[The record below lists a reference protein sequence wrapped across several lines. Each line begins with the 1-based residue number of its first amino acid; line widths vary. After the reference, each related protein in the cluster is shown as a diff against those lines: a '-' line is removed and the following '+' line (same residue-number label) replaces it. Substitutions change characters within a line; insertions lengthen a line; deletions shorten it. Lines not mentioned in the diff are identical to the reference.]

1 MNPSVLI
8 VDDVADT
15 RAALAELLEASGE
28 FDVAG
33 EAADGQ
39 EAVEAAARLNPDMII
54 MDIRMPN
61 LDGIEAT
68 RTIVAAGHNCQIIAH
83 SAYQDVSLVRDMIA
97 AGAKGYVLKGSDAD
111 RLLAT
116 LRAAMLGHAVV
127 APEVTRALLDD
138 LQQLYSHQVAHA
150 VKLQEQVGTLQDA
163 AMRDHLTGLGNH
175 RAFHERLEHE
185 VLAAGSARG
194 VVSVAMLDLDDFKLV
209 NDVFGHALGDQLI
222 TDVAAI
228 VERAVGERG
237 AVYRIGGDELA
248 VILPGVDS
256 IEAARCLEEVR
267 DAVAGLESGSH
278 RHQTIS
284 IGLAT
289 YPAGGPN
296 KDYLLS
302 AADEAM
308 YDAKS
313 RGKNLVCVFGG
324 DSGRSR
330 LPRQLGDATERAVI
344 TAVSALGARDAGT
357 MDHCQAASA
366 IAEAIAEEL
375 ALTPAEIETVR
386 LGALLHDVGMIG
398 MPDTVLAANERTR
411 ADHLATMQRHPD
423 IGRVILGRVLPR
435 AVIECITCHH
445 EQPDGKGYPLGLSS
459 SQIPFTASIVRVA
472 DAFESLVSER
482 ATGPQLDRKE
492 ALREMQRGA
501 GTLFDAEAV
510 AALTRI
516 EGRSERRAA

>member
-1 MNPSVLI
+1 MNPRVLI
-8 VDDVADT
+8 VDDVAET

-28 FDVAG
+28 FDVLG

-39 EAVEAAARLNPDMII
+39 EAIDATSRLHPDLII

-68 RTIVAAGHNCQIIAH
+68 KAIVGAGERCEIIAH

-116 LRAAMLGHAVV
+116 LQAAMLGHAVV

-150 VKLQEQVGTLQDA
+150 VKLQEQVSTLQDA

-175 RAFHERLEHE
+175 RAFHEQLEQ
-185 VLAAGSARG
+185 VVQDAAAAGG
-194 VVSVAMLDLDDFKLV
+194 IVTVAMLDLDDFKLV

-222 TDVAAI
+222 VDVAAVVDRVI
-228 VERAVGERG
+228 GGRG
-237 AVYRIGGDELA
+237 SVYRIGGDELA

-256 IEAARCLEEVR
+256 TDASACLEDVR
-267 DAVAGLESGSH
+267 DAVARLQSGPH

-313 RGKNLVCVFGG
+313 RGKNLVCVFGSDG
-324 DSGRSR
+324 RRGRSAQ
-330 LPRQLGDATERAVI
+330 QLGDSTERAVI

-357 MDHCQAASA
+357 MEHCQQASA

-386 LGALLHDVGMIG
+386 LGALLHDMGMIG
-398 MPDTVLAANERTR
+398 MPDTVLSAGKTPKAGGETE
-411 ADHLATMQRHPD
+411 MQRHPE

-445 EQPDGKGYPLGLSS
+445 EQPDGRGYPLGLSGA
-459 SQIPFTASIVRVA
+459 QIPFTASIVRVA
-472 DAFESLVSER
+472 DQYETLVGDR
-482 ATGPQLDRKE
+482 ATGPRLDRSA

-510 AALTRI
+510 AALVRI
-516 EGRSERRAA
+516 EGRAQQRAA